1 MNTVN
6 QITLNKL
13 LNSNYLKTREN
24 NNDPK
29 LKIGSMLYHILEDK
43 KFLQR
48 FDENKDNFIEPKEI
62 VSIIKKQF
70 QHLPENTAE
79 TLAKGFMKH
88 YLQIFFQQHPGSIK
102 NYKHYDEIVNTV
114 KQLNQEYPNF
124 TEIIN
129 LGKTT
134 EGRDMIG
141 LKITNP
147 NSKNTKKKIFIQGTM
162 HAREWA
168 PAETV
173 LNIMSTLLKNKD
185 QEEISNILNNC
196 EIYLLP
202 VANPD
207 GYEYSLNTNF
217 MWRKNMYKKDGKLIG
232 VDLNRNFHIEEK
244 PELYRLPE
252 DKPDR
257 TDDDIGASDNE
268 YSDAYRGPAGNSEI
282 ETRNLLNFIKNK
294 KIDAIL
300 DFHGFG
306 NMILYPKNDKDKVK
320 TYEIVADKMNQ
331 SIGNKYWIEK
341 DTELYPTTGTMISI
355 ADALGTL
362 SYTIEIGSN
371 FFPTKNE
378 LEILKGETYEL
389 TKTFLK
395 EIMKI
400 DKKII
405 SHYKNTDTNS

>member
-1 MNTVN
+1 
-6 QITLNKL
+6 
-13 LNSNYLKTREN
+13 
-24 NNDPK
+24 
-29 LKIGSMLYHILEDK
+29 
-43 KFLQR
+43 
-48 FDENKDNFIEPKEI
+48 
-62 VSIIKKQF
+62 
-70 QHLPENTAE
+70 
-79 TLAKGFMKH
+79 
-88 YLQIFFQQHPGSIK
+88 
-102 NYKHYDEIVNTV
+102 
-114 KQLNQEYPNF
+114 
-124 TEIIN
+124 
-129 LGKTT
+129 
-134 EGRDMIG
+134 
-141 LKITNP
+141 
-147 NSKNTKKKIFIQGTM
+147 M